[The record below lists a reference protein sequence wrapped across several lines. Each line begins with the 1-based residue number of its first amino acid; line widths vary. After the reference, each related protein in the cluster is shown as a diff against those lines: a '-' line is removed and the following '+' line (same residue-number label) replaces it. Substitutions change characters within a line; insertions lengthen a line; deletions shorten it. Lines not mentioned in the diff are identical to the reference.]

1 MVAKS
6 RTVLRL
12 PRFTGILLVGS
23 AILAVT
29 VIVTPPP
36 LCAQSGQDRIVTGI
50 SIGEEKVRLAAPP
63 FQFFGPNPDDATLA
77 GVFTVTLQSD
87 LRYSGLVALISPSFY
102 PLELPSDPSGL
113 NHDEW
118 ITEPANAHMLAYGN
132 MQVASERMIINAWL
146 SDVRNAEA
154 LPALTKRY
162 RDELTEEGARRLAHK
177 FAEDIIAALSGGQ
190 PGIAQTQMIFVS
202 TRSGHKEIWIMDYD
216 GYGQRQVTRCPM
228 RCLTPRWSPNR
239 SRIAYTAFV
248 PQPDKPGVPRVD
260 IQVHSLLTNRR
271 VTFPVFGGTTVTPAW
286 APDGLRMA
294 FSSSRS
300 NDPEIYTS
308 RNDGSELERIT
319 FSEGVDISP
328 VWNPRTGAQIVF
340 VSDRGGRPQLY
351 IMNSDGSNVE
361 RLTSGEG
368 HAVDPAWSPNGQ
380 MIAFAWQRRQ
390 SDFNIYVLDIAT
402 RQAIQ
407 VTRDAG
413 RNEKPDWAPDGR
425 HLVFESTR
433 GGTPQIWSMLVDGTQ
448 IRPLT
453 FRGQN
458 TAPKW
463 SPQ

>member
-1 MVAKS
+1 
-6 RTVLRL
+6 
-12 PRFTGILLVGS
+12 
-23 AILAVT
+23 
-29 VIVTPPP
+29 
-36 LCAQSGQDRIVTGI
+36 
-50 SIGEEKVRLAAPP
+50 
-63 FQFFGPNPDDATLA
+63 
-77 GVFTVTLQSD
+77 
-87 LRYSGLVALISPSFY
+87 
-102 PLELPSDPSGL
+102 
-113 NHDEW
+113 
-118 ITEPANAHMLAYGN
+118 
-132 MQVASERMIINAWL
+132 
-146 SDVRNAEA
+146 
-154 LPALTKRY
+154 
-162 RDELTEEGARRLAHK
+162 
-177 FAEDIIAALSGGQ
+177 
-190 PGIAQTQMIFVS
+190 
-202 TRSGHKEIWIMDYD
+202 MD
-216 GYGQRQVTRCPM
+216 
-228 RCLTPRWSPNR
+228 N
-239 SRIAYTAFV
+239 
-248 PQPDKPGVPRVD
+248 
-260 IQVHSLLTNRR
+260 QVHSQLTNRR

-300 NDPEIYTS
+300 NDPEIYLS
-308 RNDGSELERIT
+308 RNDGSEMERIT
-319 FSEGVDISP
+319 FSDGVDISP

-453 FRGQN
+453 FRGKN